1 MDGHI
6 DERRAKNRY
15 LLLIGAGVV
24 LVAVT
29 FFRVP
34 LATVFLLGLV
44 LMCPLMMFGMHG
56 GHGGAH
62 GTPGDDVNTRK
73 DDRAD
78 RRRAAS

>member
-44 LMCPLMMFGMHG
+44 LMCPLMMVGMHG
-56 GHGGAH
+56 GHDGGGH
-62 GTPGDDVNTRK
+62 GTSVDDVDTRK
-73 DDRAD
+73 DDRAEM
-78 RRRAAS
+78 